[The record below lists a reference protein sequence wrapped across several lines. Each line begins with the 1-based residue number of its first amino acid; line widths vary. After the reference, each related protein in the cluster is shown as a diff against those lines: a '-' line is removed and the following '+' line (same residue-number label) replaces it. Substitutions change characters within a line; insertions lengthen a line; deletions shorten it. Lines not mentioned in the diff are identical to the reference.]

1 METLATGAGTPV
13 FPASMRCMWE
23 LFARRRRGDLP
34 ALQYRHA
41 PHKLAV
47 GTVERDNPVEKLF
60 WGKIPLERA
69 TSYFLYHK
77 GSNFRHILHLLKYEG
92 RSDIGRTMGRFIA
105 EEIAGSGFFDGID
118 AIVPVPLHP
127 RKLRARGYNQSECL
141 ASGIADV
148 TGIELD
154 VQAVKRCVHSQTQTR
169 KSAYERWENVAGI
182 FRVDH
187 PERYAGKHI
196 LLVDDVLTTGS
207 TVTACADA
215 FAGVED
221 LRISVLTLAK
231 AAI

>member
-1 METLATGAGTPV
+1 MGTGSWKLWLQGLAHLF
-13 FPASMRCMWE
+13 FPRRCVVCGNCLHEGEEVICLRCNIDMPRTNWQ
-23 LFARRRRGDLP
+23 L
-34 ALQYRHA
+34 
-41 PHKLAV
+41 
-47 GTVERDNPVEKLF
+47 ERDNPVEKLF

-77 GSNFRHILHLLKYEG
+77 GSNFR
-92 RSDIGRTMGRFIA
+92 RFIA
-105 EEIAGSGFFDGID
+105 EEIAKSGFFDGID

-127 RKLRARGYNQSECL
+127 RKQRARGYNQSECL

-154 VQAVKRCVHSQTQTR
+154 IQAVKRWVHSPTQTR
-169 KSAYERWENVAGI
+169 KSVYERWENVAGI

>member
-1 METLATGAGTPV
+1 MHEGEEVICL
-13 FPASMRCMWE
+13 RCNIDMPRTNWH
-23 LFARRRRGDLP
+23 L
-34 ALQYRHA
+34 
-41 PHKLAV
+41 
-47 GTVERDNPVEKLF
+47 ERDNPVEKLF

-105 EEIAGSGFFDGID
+105 EEIAKSGFFDGID

-127 RKLRARGYNQSECL
+127 RKQRARGYNQSECL

-154 VQAVKRCVHSQTQTR
+154 IQAVKRWVHSPTQTR
-169 KSAYERWENVAGI
+169 KSVYERWENVAGI